1 MTAERAS
8 PIPKVGARRQPL
20 RSTTVGRG
28 LLVQPADRMPRKAR
42 TVNRRNGLARP
53 AYVDQ
58 LAAQDQDPVVLLAV
72 ALQAVIENAVNS
84 ALASLP
90 DLVTAEPVMLSI
102 REAANQLGVGTT
114 KVKQLI
120 ASGQLDSITIGRRR
134 LVPAASVRAFA
145 AAADDRR

>member
-8 PIPKVGARRQPL
+8 LTPKVEARSLSL

-28 LLVQPADRMPRKAR
+28 LPVQLADRMSRKAR

-58 LAAQDQDPVVLLAV
+58 LAAQDQDPFALLAI
-72 ALQAVIENAVNS
+72 ALHAVIEHAVNS

-90 DLVTAEPVMLSI
+90 DRVTAEPVMLSI
-102 REAANQLGVGTT
+102 PEAANQLGVGTT

-145 AAADDRR
+145 PAANDRR

>member
-1 MTAERAS
+1 MTTERAS
-8 PIPKVGARRQPL
+8 PSPKVKARTLSL
-20 RSTTVGRG
+20 RSTAAGRG
-28 LLVQPADRMPRKAR
+28 LPVQPAERVPRKAH
-42 TVNRRNGLARP
+42 TVNRRNGVVLP

-58 LAAQDQDPVVLLAV
+58 LTGQDQEPFELLAV
-72 ALQAVIENAVNS
+72 ALQAVIEHAVNS

-90 DLVTAEPVMLSI
+90 DVVTTEPVMLSI
-102 REAANQLGVGTT
+102 PEAANQLGVGTT

-145 AAADDRR
+145 PAADDRR